1 MATDI
6 FQGKMISLFVDM
18 KKAPSVY
25 FDYILVTSST
35 TFEDYLEIL
44 NEILKQLN
52 DSGMKVNATKS
63 KRCTTE
69 LEFLGFWLTGM
80 GYHPLRKRIESISAI
95 LPPKNVKLA
104 RAFVGLI
111 NFIQNHI
118 HGHAKTLKPITQLTK
133 KDRPFIWGDEQ
144 QKSFQ

>member
-6 FQGKMISLFVDM
+6 FQGKMISLLVDM

-63 KRCTTE
+63 KR
-69 LEFLGFWLTGM
+69 
-80 GYHPLRKRIESISAI
+80 
-95 LPPKNVKLA
+95 
-104 RAFVGLI
+104 
-111 NFIQNHI
+111 
-118 HGHAKTLKPITQLTK
+118 
-133 KDRPFIWGDEQ
+133 
-144 QKSFQ
+144 